1 MPIRPSSPESHIA
14 RRRFLHLTATGLAVA
29 SGALAAEPPRDR
41 PNILWLSCED
51 ISPNL
56 GCYGDAYARTPRLDA
71 FARQG
76 VRYTHAFGITG
87 VCAPNRSCIISGVYP
102 STLGSHGMRSA
113 TRLPDRIQCFPE
125 YLQAAGYY
133 CTNASKTDYNF
144 PTPKTAWHECSGR
157 AHYNKRKEGQPF
169 FAVFN
174 FTACHE
180 SQIRAPEARY
190 QRNTRRLTTDQ
201 RHDPAKA
208 PVPPFHPDTP
218 EVRKDWARYHDNIT
232 ALDYWVGDHLKALNE
247 AGLADDTIVLFWSDH
262 GAGMPGC
269 KKWVW
274 ESGLHVPLIV
284 RCPKKYAKWAP
295 GEPGT
300 TTDRLVSFVDFAP
313 TVLSLAGVPI
323 PKHMQGS
330 AFLGDKAGAP
340 RRYIYAIRDRM
351 AERYDTVRVVRDKRY
366 QYIRNFMPHLPWSQ
380 FISYT
385 EQMPTMKVW
394 RRLHEEG
401 KLTGP
406 AARYFQTK
414 PLEELYD
421 NQADPHQIH
430 NLAADPKHKAVLERM
445 RAACH
450 AWMRRTGDL
459 GLLPDYEMHRRAEGR
474 TRYDVA
480 HDAKANPLPR
490 LIEAATLANAADP
503 ANIPKLLALMKA
515 DDPAVRWWGAVGL
528 VALGEKAAPATD
540 ALAKAIED
548 PAPNVRI
555 AAADAL
561 CNLDRTDQ
569 AMPVLIAGLQ
579 HDSPFIRLRA
589 INVLDRIGDR
599 AKPALDAIRQA
610 KPKARGHV
618 AGYVG
623 RIAGYL
629 PRKFSE

>member
-1 MPIRPSSPESHIA
+1 MGSHISHMD
-14 RRRFLHLTATGLAVA
+14 RRCFLQLTA
-29 SGALAAEPPRDR
+29 SGAALAAAQGLAAEAAPPR

-56 GCYGDAYARTPRLDA
+56 GCYGDAYARTPQLDT

-76 VRYTHAFGITG
+76 VLYTHAFGITG
-87 VCAPNRSCIISGVYP
+87 VCAPNRSCVITGVYP
-102 STLGSHGMRSA
+102 STLGSHGMRST
-113 TRLPDRIQCFPE
+113 TRLPGHIKCFPE
-125 YLQAAGYY
+125 YLKAAGYY

-144 PTPKTAWHECSGR
+144 PTPKAAWDVCSGKG
-157 AHYNKRKEGQPF
+157 HYKTRKQGQPF

-190 QRNTRRLTTDQ
+190 QRTTRRLTPDQ

-208 PVPPFHPDTP
+208 PIPPFHPDTP
-218 EVRKDWARYHDNIT
+218 EVRRDWARYHDNIT
-232 ALDYWVGDHLKALNE
+232 ALDYWVGDHLKALDE
-247 AGLADDTIVLFWSDH
+247 AGLADDTIVVFWSDH

-284 RCPKKYAKWAP
+284 RVPEKWAKWAP
-295 GEPGT
+295 GKPGT
-300 TTDRLVSFVDFAP
+300 KTDRLVSFVDFAP
-313 TVLSLAGVPI
+313 TTLSLAGVAI

-330 AFLGDKAGAP
+330 AFLGDKAGEP
-340 RRYIYAIRDRM
+340 RKYVYAIRDRM
-351 AERYDTVRVVRDKRY
+351 AERYDTVRVVRDHRY

-385 EQMPTMKVW
+385 EEMPTMKVW
-394 RRLHEEG
+394 RKLHGAG

-414 PLEELYD
+414 PFEELYD
-421 NQADPHQIH
+421 NETDPHQIE
-430 NLAADPKHKAVLERM
+430 NLAAGPKHREVLERM
-445 RAACH
+445 RAECY
-450 AWMRRTGDL
+450 AWMRRTHDL
-459 GLLPDYEMHRRAEGR
+459 GLLPEYEIHQRAAGK
-474 TRYDVA
+474 TPWDVA
-480 HDAKANPLPR
+480 HDPKANPVAR
-490 LIEAATLANAADP
+490 LTEAASITNATAP
-503 ANIPKLLALMKA
+503 ANMKELVPLLRA
-515 DDPAVRWWGAVGL
+515 DDPAIRWWAAVGL
-528 VALGEKAAPATD
+528 VALGEEARPATD
-540 ALAKAIED
+540 ALLKATED
-548 PAPNVRI
+548 PSPNVRI

-561 CNLDRTDQ
+561 CNLGRHDQ
-569 AMPVLIAGLQ
+569 AMPVLLAGLQ

-589 INVLDRIGDR
+589 INVFDRIGDK
-599 AKPALDAIRQA
+599 AKPHLDAIRKA
-610 KPKARGHV
+610 KPKQRGHA

-629 PRKFSE
+629 PRKFQK

>member
-1 MPIRPSSPESHIA
+1 MKWRRPAE
-14 RRRFLHLTATGLAVA
+14 RRVDRRAFLRMTASGVALATGAF
-29 SGALAAEPPRDR
+29 AAEAPPDR

-71 FARQG
+71 FAKEG
-76 VRYTHAFGITG
+76 VLYTHAFGITG
-87 VCAPNRSCIISGVYP
+87 VCAPNRSCVITGVYP
-102 STLGSHGMRSA
+102 STLGSHGMRST
-113 TRLPDRIQCFPE
+113 TRLPDHIKCFPE
-125 YLQAAGYY
+125 YLKAAGYY

-144 PTPKTAWHECSGR
+144 PTPKTAWDACSGK
-157 AHYNKRKEGQPF
+157 AHYRARKQGQPF

-180 SQIRAPEARY
+180 SQIRAPEPRY
-190 QRNTRRLTTDQ
+190 QRTTRRLTPDQ

-232 ALDYWVGDHLKALNE
+232 ALDYWVADHLKALDE
-247 AGLADDTIVLFWSDH
+247 AGLADDTIVVFWSDH

-284 RCPKKYAKWAP
+284 RVPEKWAKWAP
-295 GEPGT
+295 GKPGT
-300 TTDRLVSFVDFAP
+300 RTDRLVSFVDFAP

-330 AFLGDKAGAP
+330 AFLGDKAGKP
-340 RRYIYAIRDRM
+340 REYVYAIRDRM

-394 RRLHEEG
+394 RKLHEEG

-414 PLEELYD
+414 PVEELYD
-421 NQADPHQIH
+421 NETDPHQIK
-430 NLAADPKHKAVLERM
+430 NLAADPAHKPVLERM
-445 RAACH
+445 RAECY

-459 GLLPDYEMHRRAEGR
+459 GLLPEQTIDRRSNGR
-474 TRYDVA
+474 TPWDVA
-480 HDAKANPLPR
+480 RDPKANPVAR
-490 LIEAATLANAADP
+490 LIEAAAVANASEP
-503 ANIPKLLALMKA
+503 ENIPKLLKLLE
-515 DDPAVRWWGAVGL
+515 DDELAIRWWGVIGL
-528 VALGEKAAPATD
+528 VALGKGAAPTAD
-540 ALAKAIED
+540 ALAKALED
-548 PAPNVRI
+548 PSANVRI
-555 AAADAL
+555 AAAEAL
-561 CNLDRTDQ
+561 CHIGRLDQ
-569 AMPVLIAGLQ
+569 AMPALIAGLQ
-579 HDSPFIRLRA
+579 HETPFIRLRA
-589 INVLDRIGDR
+589 INVLDRIGDKAR
-599 AKPALDAIRQA
+599 PALDAIRKA
-610 KPKARGHV
+610 KPKQRGHV
-618 AGYVG
+618 AGYV
-623 RIAGYL
+623 
-629 PRKFSE
+629 